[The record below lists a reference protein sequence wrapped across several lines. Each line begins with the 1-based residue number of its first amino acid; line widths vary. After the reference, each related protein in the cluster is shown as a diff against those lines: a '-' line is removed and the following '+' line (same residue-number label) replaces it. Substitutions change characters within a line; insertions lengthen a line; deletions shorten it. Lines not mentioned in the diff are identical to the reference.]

1 MILLDG
7 KKLSEKILSTLK
19 LRILESIENGNRV
32 PRLDIILV
40 GEDFASK
47 KYVGLKMDR
56 ACEIGIKVVLH
67 EFDTNVST
75 EELLS
80 LVRELNQDSR
90 VDGVMVQL
98 PLPDGIDTSVVL
110 DSIWVEKDVDGLT
123 SSNLGKLFKND
134 NTAIIPATAR
144 GILELLKEYKINIDG
159 AKAVVVGRSNIV
171 GLPTSA
177 VLQNNNATVT
187 VCHSH
192 TKQLK
197 KITTQADILVVAIGK
212 GEYIDKDF
220 VKENSVVIDVGI
232 NINDK
237 GKMVGDVKFNSVSK
251 VASFLSPVPGGVG
264 PMTVASLILNVV
276 EIYEKNIKRF

>member
-237 GKMVGDVKFNSVSK
+237 EKMVGDVKFNSVSK
-251 VASFLSPVPGGVG
+251 VASFLSPIPGGVG

-276 EIYEKNIKRF
+276 EIYERNVKRF